1 MPRFIMALL
10 AALLLGGAP
19 AAAQVTAQVTAQAI
33 IGQPPKSAFEI
44 SGWRYQLLGN
54 DVHGYIC
61 EAQCN
66 PSSRVSYR
74 LYGADFNLTL
84 EQFREQQASAVKML
98 QERLPEGSKIE
109 IVAIDEEKT
118 GDGRILKSQ
127 RMTTLANG
135 RKEHL
140 ISSFVFGGARP
151 LSLISSADDEAA
163 AKANFTQFL
172 APVMLAVNLRAS
184 RR

>member
-10 AALLLGGAP
+10 AAQLLDLAP
-19 AAAQVTAQVTAQAI
+19 AAAQVTAQVTAQVIAQAV

-74 LYGADFNLTL
+74 LFGTDFNLTL

-127 RMTTLANG
+127 RMTT
-135 RKEHL
+135 
-140 ISSFVFGGARP
+140 
-151 LSLISSADDEAA
+151 
-163 AKANFTQFL
+163 
-172 APVMLAVNLRAS
+172 
-184 RR
+184 